1 METQNTMEEKKTITV
16 EEANE
21 AIKLLKTFA
30 EQHENSALI
39 VVLHS
44 GPNISLCS
52 CGRRGDIAG
61 ALSLYAVKSEAITNI
76 LSAVGAMLKDKSKAG
91 EEYRAMLQTV
101 LDTSI
106 EQ

>member
-21 AIKLLKTFA
+21 AVQLLKTFA

-39 VVLHS
+39 VALHS

-52 CGRRGDIAG
+52 YGRRGEIAG
-61 ALSLYAVKSEAITNI
+61 MLSLYAVKSKAIKDI
-76 LSAVGAMLKDKSKAG
+76 VSDVGSMLKDDSKAG
-91 EEYRAMLQTV
+91 EEYRAMLKTV